1 MAIRNGNFPFRVPY
15 PANTGQ
21 LGQSFI
27 AKIIVSADTTLVT
40 GTDDEFVFNL
50 LLNDSADADTDID
63 IPCFILPSG
72 TMVEDIGIEN
82 FQVWTESATLILGD
96 TVDSDGWLDSVSF
109 VATDTDPIGVIQ
121 WMSEVAPL
129 AWDQSTAFQDDTTAL
144 AGPAYFSRGGVAA
157 GKSGSRRAVVYS
169 DSAFSTTAVVGLDSD
184 DEPRP
189 HEYAINLH
197 QKEAVAATGGMA
209 IYLKYN
215 FAPLQ
220 MREPSSNL
228 GDTGD

>member
-1 MAIRNGNFPFRVPY
+1 MAIARGNFPFRVPY
-15 PANTGQ
+15 PANTGL

-27 AKIIVSADTTLVT
+27 AKVIISADTTLVS

-50 LLNDSADADTDID
+50 LLNDSADADTDLD
-63 IPCFILPSG
+63 IPCFLLPSG
-72 TMVEDIGIEN
+72 TMIEDIGIEN

-96 TVDSDGWLDSVSF
+96 SVDSDGWVDSVHF
-109 VATDTDPIGVIQ
+109 VATDTDGLGVIK
-121 WMSEVAPL
+121 WMKEASL
-129 AWDQSTAFQDDTTAL
+129 GGWDLSTAFLDDTTAG
-144 AGPAYFSRGGVAA
+144 AGPAYFRIGSIATGG
-157 GKSGSRRAVVYS
+157 KQIVYS
-169 DSAFSTTAVVGLDSD
+169 DSAYSTVAVVGLDSG

-189 HEYAINLH
+189 HEYAIHIH
-197 QKEAVAATGGMA
+197 QKEAVAVTGGMS

-220 MREPSSNL
+220 IREPSSNL